1 MKLSEMNQI
10 MAALI
15 TPFDQQGRVNLKALR
30 EIIRYEMAMGIRCY
44 YVCGTTGEGLSM
56 SADERK
62 SVVETTCDELSGKGA
77 STGSGQGG
85 VIVNVS
91 HMEFVVAIDL
101 ARHAKQAGADAV
113 STLPPLFY
121 PVTSKEIEQ
130 YYRALLDA
138 VELPL
143 TLYNIPMLS
152 KLALD
157 EPMVTRL
164 AEHPC
169 FGGIKHSSEDTFL
182 LNRFKQIA
190 GGRLMVWSGR
200 DAYYLGALA
209 MGADGA
215 IGNSFNLMGDLFVKM
230 TSLYRANQTE
240 QALALQQKAN
250 EVHRRLQVYGATPSV
265 KRCLQMQGIDA
276 GHCRLPYQ
284 PLPAEADKLLREAVA
299 ILQSIRTDL
308 GEPRLRTA

>member
-30 EIIRYEMAMGIRCY
+30 EIIRNELGMGIKCY
-44 YVCGTTGEGLSM
+44 YVCGTTGEGFSM

-62 SVVETTCDELSGKGA
+62 SVVETTCDELRGK
-77 STGSGQGG
+77 GG

-91 HMEFVVAIDL
+91 HMEFAVAVDL

-121 PVTSKEIEQ
+121 PVTSKEIEK

-138 VELPL
+138 IEVPL

-164 AEHPC
+164 AEHPRL
-169 FGGIKHSSEDTFL
+169 GGIKHSSEDTFL

-200 DAYYLGALA
+200 DAYYLGGLA

-230 TSLYRANQTE
+230 TSLYRANKTQE
-240 QALALQQKAN
+240 ALALQQKAN

-265 KRCLQMQGIDA
+265 KRCLQIQGIDA
-276 GHCRLPYQ
+276 GQCRLPYQ
-284 PLPAEADKLLREAVA
+284 PAPAEADGLLREAVN
-299 ILQSIRTDL
+299 ILQSIRA
-308 GEPRLRTA
+308 ELRS

>member
-15 TPFDQQGRVNLKALR
+15 TPFDQQGRVNQKALR
-30 EIIRYEMAMGIRCY
+30 EVLRHELAMGIRCY
-44 YVCGTTGEGLSM
+44 YVCGTTGEGFSM
-56 SADERK
+56 SPDERK
-62 SVVETTCDELSGKGA
+62 SVVETCREELGDKG
-77 STGSGQGG
+77 GL
-85 VIVNVS
+85 IVNVS
-91 HMEFVVAIDL
+91 HMEFAVAVDL
-101 ARHAKQAGADAV
+101 ARHAAKVGADAV

-121 PVTSKEIEQ
+121 PVTGREIEQ
-130 YYRALLDA
+130 YYRSLLDA
-138 VELPL
+138 IELPL

-157 EPMVTRL
+157 EPMVTKL
-164 AEHPC
+164 AEHPRLA
-169 FGGIKHSSEDTFL
+169 GIKHSSEDTFL

-200 DAYYLGALA
+200 DAYYLGGLA

-230 TSLYRANQTE
+230 TSLYRANKPQE
-240 QALALQQKAN
+240 ALELQRKAN
-250 EVHRRLQVYGATPSV
+250 EVHRRLQVYGAAPSV
-265 KRCLQMQGIDA
+265 KRCFQLSGLDA

-284 PLPAEADKLLREAVA
+284 PVPSEADTLLREALS
-299 ILQSIRTDL
+299 ILKSIRA
-308 GEPRLRTA
+308 ELR

>member
-15 TPFDQQGRVNLKALR
+15 TPFDQQGKVNLKALR
-30 EIIRYEMAMGIRCY
+30 EVIRHELAMGIRCY

-56 SADERK
+56 SAAERM
-62 SVVETTCDELSGKGA
+62 SVVETACDELRGPSR
-77 STGSGQGG
+77 GSGQAGG
-85 VIVNVS
+85 VIVNIS
-91 HMEFVVAIDL
+91 HMEFAVAVEL
-101 ARHAKQAGADAV
+101 ARHAKQAGAAAV

-121 PVTSKEIEQ
+121 PVTPKEIEA

-164 AEHPC
+164 AEHPRMA
-169 FGGIKHSSEDTFL
+169 GVKHSSEDTFL

-190 GGRLMVWSGR
+190 GGRLMLWSGR

-215 IGNSFNLMGDLFVKM
+215 IGNSFNLMGELFVKM
-230 TSLYRANQTE
+230 TQLYRANQT
-240 QALALQQKAN
+240 QAALALQQKAN

-265 KRCLQMQGIDA
+265 KRCLQLSGIDA

-284 PLPAEADKLLREAVA
+284 TVPAEADALLREAIT
-299 ILQSIRTDL
+299 ILQSIRA
-308 GEPRLRTA
+308 ELRS